1 MVLNI
6 GNSENEEDT
15 GEDHGI
21 FDAPIENVI
30 DSDMSDIV
38 QGPVMNNP
46 RITSLFSTQRGWK
59 VLRLPGARVGDEG
72 TSGLRNLTGFML
84 QFIPGWRGQ
93 TIRDSPFRQMVT
105 ARMWQ
110 SYINNMEAIDDAL
123 ELQAAYSPEELIS
136 LRSFCEEW
144 SGIDP
149 GHVAF
154 TRRLSQH
161 PSTHASDAV
170 LKGNMVYDLCTG
182 QIQLRT
188 SRGARGESN
197 IPIRLAHDILT
208 SIPFAEYNYYTLNS
222 VHAQEGAQVYSDF
235 LNRYI
240 RLTATEVATVEE
252 IESGVRAS
260 GRGYATI
267 STNITGDPIEAFALM
282 QQTVEAMDIGDTLT
296 VRANINA
303 LLSPPYNFRSG
314 AQQVNVSGPH
324 GGNFVTR
331 DQMLFVKFD
340 TRVSKDW
347 SKASPKMMYKQG
359 RDSNGRNVELKEAV
373 ASSPEGFYMEV
384 NNNGIGIKQVWEF
397 FKVPT
402 TGGGLGPI
410 QARPVDLDEQALQVN
425 AMIGGFNRADADAR
439 DVRAPGG
446 SPERQSVDRRRG
458 LREGARGNPGVRENF
473 FGKKE
478 KIDPV
483 PKTSAKQW
491 AAIYNKDSESQW
503 MKYFLL
509 MNLGTKNKAWVKKN
523 KNDLFNPL
531 LEDLLMVRSY
541 KKVLPKRE
549 LEVIEAFLDGGHK
562 FDNKN
567 GTYVTIAD
575 SAAMSYDNKILD
587 EPLTKKLLTKGN
599 DLYNY
604 YREVRSNPSS
614 ARGMFNGTPVEIT
627 KVRSVNVERG
637 RWGSSSTMAR
647 GKYIYVE
654 ILPKTRIEFKGKHK
668 TGGKQGGKQFW
679 LQGSTGISDPTGL
692 GKVLPGGVGEGYF
705 IKKAIETRTQTAQ
718 PWLIAIPRA
727 DFQPFTDSQGRRTI
741 RPKRRKAELNPAW
754 EKFLKFYGV
763 PTYKGGSAG
772 KANLHGIKAADR
784 GKFYDTLRSKPTVK
798 E

>member
-6 GNSENEEDT
+6 GNSDNEEDT
-15 GEDHGI
+15 TEGHGI

-84 QFIPGWRGQ
+84 QFVPGWRGQ

-136 LRSFCEEW
+136 LRAFCEEW

-149 GHVAF
+149 GHIAF

-188 SRGARGESN
+188 SRGVRGESN

-282 QQTVEAMDIGDTLT
+282 QQTVEAMDMGDTLT

-314 AQQVNVSGPH
+314 AQQINVSGPH
-324 GGNFVTR
+324 GGNFVAM
-331 DQMLFVKFD
+331 DDLIFIKFD
-340 TRVSKDW
+340 PAK
-347 SKASPKMMYKQG
+347 KADKWKEGKPKMMYKQG
-359 RDSNGRNVELKEAV
+359 RDKDGKAVKLKAQ
-373 ASSPEGFYMEV
+373 AKDAPEGFYMEV
-384 NNNGIGIKQVWEF
+384 NDNGRGIKQVWEF
-397 FKVPT
+397 LKV
-402 TGGGLGPI
+402 GGTL
-410 QARPVDLDEQALQVN
+410 AVRAVDYDEQALQVN
-425 AMIGGFNRADADAR
+425 AMIGGFNRVDQAAKDE
-439 DVRAPGG
+439 RAPGG
-446 SPERQSVDRRRG
+446 DPERQSVDRRRG
-458 LREGARGNPGVRENF
+458 LRGTEGPRGNPGVRENF

-483 PKTSAKQW
+483 PKTDAKQW
-491 AAIYNKDSESQW
+491 AIIYNKDSESQW

-531 LEDLLMVRSY
+531 LEDLLMIRSY

-549 LEVIEAFLDGGHK
+549 IEVIEAFLDGGHK

-604 YREVRSNPSS
+604 FREVRSNPSS

-668 TGGKQGGKQFW
+668 TSGKQGGKQFW

-727 DFQPFTDSQGRRTI
+727 DFQSFTDSQGRRTI

>member
-1 MVLNI
+1 M
-6 GNSENEEDT
+6 
-15 GEDHGI
+15 
-21 FDAPIENVI
+21 
-30 DSDMSDIV
+30 
-38 QGPVMNNP
+38 
-46 RITSLFSTQRGWK
+46 
-59 VLRLPGARVGDEG
+59 
-72 TSGLRNLTGFML
+72 
-84 QFIPGWRGQ
+84 
-93 TIRDSPFRQMVT
+93 
-105 ARMWQ
+105 
-110 SYINNMEAIDDAL
+110 
-123 ELQAAYSPEELIS
+123 
-136 LRSFCEEW
+136 
-144 SGIDP
+144 
-149 GHVAF
+149 
-154 TRRLSQH
+154 
-161 PSTHASDAV
+161 
-170 LKGNMVYDLCTG
+170 
-182 QIQLRT
+182 
-188 SRGARGESN
+188 
-197 IPIRLAHDILT
+197 
-208 SIPFAEYNYYTLNS
+208 
-222 VHAQEGAQVYSDF
+222 
-235 LNRYI
+235 
-240 RLTATEVATVEE
+240 
-252 IESGVRAS
+252 
-260 GRGYATI
+260 
-267 STNITGDPIEAFALM
+267 
-282 QQTVEAMDIGDTLT
+282 
-296 VRANINA
+296 
-303 LLSPPYNFRSG
+303 
-314 AQQVNVSGPH
+314 NVSGPH

-397 FKVPT
+397 FKVTAPN
-402 TGGGLGPI
+402 GSLGPI
-410 QARPVDLDEQALQVN
+410 QAREVDLDEQALQVN

-446 SPERQSVDRRRG
+446 DPARQSVERRRG

-483 PKTSAKQW
+483 PKTDAKQW
-491 AAIYNKDSESQW
+491 AIIYNKDSESQW

-531 LEDLLMVRSY
+531 LEDLLMIRSY

-549 LEVIEAFLDGGHK
+549 IEVIEAFLDGGHK

-604 YREVRSNPSS
+604 FREVRSNPSS

-637 RWGSSSTMAR
+637 RWGIRGGAPRGNPSPGYEARQPDRGWGGEWHSGPGREDHWSDPENIPMKHFTTIEECEICMGDGKNPVTGQKCAACDGKGIVEPGDNEPRSNRWGSSSTMAR

-668 TGGKQGGKQFW
+668 TSGKQGGKQFW

-727 DFQPFTDSQGRRTI
+727 DFQSFTDSQGRRTI

-754 EKFLKFYGV
+754 QKFLKFYGV